1 VSAVSEAPDLG
12 IYVHVP
18 FCERVCPYCDFAV
31 EAVGRLDPAVESEYA
46 DLVIRELELLLRE
59 PGSDLEGRPLATI
72 YLGGGTPSLL
82 EPRTVERLLES
93 FRRAFR
99 GAPEEV
105 TLELNPGVVE
115 IGRVPGFRSAGV
127 TRLSVGVQSLTD
139 ERLRRL
145 GRAHKERDALR
156 GLEACLAAGFA
167 SLSADLIYA
176 APGQTEEELL
186 RDLGRLLDLGVPHLS
201 AYALTIEPGTP
212 FSTAQTRGSL
222 AFPDEDVQLRMS
234 STLRS
239 QLAAAGLA
247 QYEISNFARPG
258 HRSLHNLRYWRRRE
272 VLGLGVS
279 AAGHLGARRYRNAS
293 DRASWAR
300 AIEAGRPP
308 VEECEE
314 ITEWEAR
321 RETLYLG
328 LRCLEGVRR
337 SDYLRR
343 FGSAPE
349 GDFPGELEELRAL
362 DLVGDVAGSLRLTER
377 GIRFADEVFLRFVGR

>member
-31 EAVGRLDPAVESEYA
+31 EAVGRLDPELESEYA
-46 DLVIRELELLLRE
+46 DLVIRELELWLRE
-59 PGSDLEGRPLATI
+59 PGWELEGRPLATI

-82 EPRTVERLLES
+82 EPRTVERLLER
-93 FRRAFR
+93 FRRVFGA
-99 GAPEEV
+99 APEEV

-139 ERLRRL
+139 ETLRRL

-167 SLSADLIYA
+167 SLSVDLIYA

-186 RDLGRLLDLGVPHLS
+186 GDLGRLLDLGVPHLS

-212 FSTAQTRGSL
+212 FATAKTRGSL
-222 AFPDEDVQLRMS
+222 AFPDEDVQLHMS

-279 AAGHLGARRYRNAS
+279 AAGQLGSLRYRNAS

-308 VEECEE
+308 VEEREE

-328 LRCLEGVRR
+328 FRCLEGVRR
-337 SDYLRR
+337 ADYLRR

-349 GDFPGELEELRAL
+349 GDFSGELEELRAL
-362 DLVGDVAGSLRLTER
+362 DLVADVAGFLRLTER

>member
-1 VSAVSEAPDLG
+1 VNAVSEAPDLG

-31 EAVGRLDPAVESEYA
+31 EAVGRLDAAVEREYT
-46 DLVIRELELLLRE
+46 DRVIRELEILRRE
-59 PGSDLEGRPLATI
+59 FAAELEGRPLTTV

-82 EPRTVERLLES
+82 DPGAVERLLEAL
-93 FRRAFR
+93 RHAFA
-99 GAPEEV
+99 GEPEEV

-115 IGRVPGFRSAGV
+115 IERVPGFRSAGV

-145 GRAHKERDALR
+145 GRAHKAREALR
-156 GLEACLAAGFA
+156 GLEACLTAGFA

-176 APGQTEEELL
+176 APGQTERELIA
-186 RDLGRLLDLGVPHLS
+186 DLGRLLDLGIPHLS
-201 AYALTIEPGTP
+201 AYELTIEPGTP
-212 FSTAQTRGSL
+212 FATAQARGRL
-222 AFPDEDVQLRMS
+222 AVPDEDVQLRMGCAV
-234 STLRS
+234 RAH
-239 QLAAAGLA
+239 LAAAGLA
-247 QYEISNFARPG
+247 QYEISNFARAG
-258 HRSLHNLRYWRRRE
+258 HRSRHNLRYWRRRD

-293 DRASWAR
+293 PRASWSR
-300 AIEAGRPP
+300 AIEAGRPALA
-308 VEECEE
+308 ECER
-314 ITEWEAR
+314 ITERQAR

-337 SDYLRR
+337 ADYLRR
-343 FGSAPE
+343 FASTPE
-349 GDFPGELEELRAL
+349 SDFPVELEELREL
-362 DLVGDVAGSLRLTER
+362 DLVADAAGFLRLTER